1 VGAGEVEAGAAG
13 AGATG
18 DAEDAGESG
27 STTGAGAAASGAA
40 VLVLAM
46 ALSVQLHKDVHPFQ
60 VELVSFTRLHVTT
73 PQLVPVKHGLAGL
86 PAAPR
91 LHACACPS

>member
-1 VGAGEVEAGAAG
+1 MGAGEVEAGAAG

-46 ALSVQLHKDVHPFQ
+46 ALSVQLHKDVHP
-60 VELVSFTRLHVTT
+60 VHVALESFTTLQVTT
-73 PQLVPVKHGLAGL
+73 PQLVPVVQGAAGL

-91 LHACACPS
+91 LHAWACPS